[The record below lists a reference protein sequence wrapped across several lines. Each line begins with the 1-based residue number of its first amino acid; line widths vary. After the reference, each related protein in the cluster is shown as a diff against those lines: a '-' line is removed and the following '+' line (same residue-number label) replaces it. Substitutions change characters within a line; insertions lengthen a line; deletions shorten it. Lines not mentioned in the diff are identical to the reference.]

1 MVSQF
6 GELNSKPVLV
16 WGAGAIGGTIGAAL
30 SRSGIRVQMVDLN
43 EEHCRICSD
52 VGLQISGPVEN
63 YIQRVPCVMPNMLSG
78 QYNTVILAVKA
89 HHTAEAAQY
98 LMPHLSGDGFV
109 LSAQNGLNENI
120 LQNILGFERV
130 MGCFVNYGADWI
142 NPGQVLYG
150 NRGAVV
156 LGEIDGS
163 IRDRT
168 RRMHELIKHF
178 EPDAIMTSNIM
189 GYLWGKMCYGSMLF
203 ATALTGDSMA
213 KNFGDP
219 KRVSILAEIGKEVI
233 ATAFAEGVRPEGFNG
248 FQPLA
253 FSPTASRAETKK
265 CMMRLAEFN
274 SRSAKT
280 HSGIHRDLAV
290 RKRTT
295 EVDHQPGLV
304 AQIAH
309 RHGIPT
315 PKLNRLVELI
325 HDIENGRRKMSA
337 DVFFLLDG

>member
-1 MVSQF
+1 MSQSD
-6 GELNSKPVLV
+6 GLNSEPVLI

-30 SRSGIRVQMVDLN
+30 SRSGVRVQMVDIH

-52 VGLQISGPVEN
+52 VGLQISGPVEG
-63 YIQRVPCVMPNMLSG
+63 YIQRVSCVMPTMLSG
-78 QYNTVILAVKA
+78 QFNTVILAVKA
-89 HHTAEAAQY
+89 QHTAEATES
-98 LMPHLSGDGFV
+98 LLPHLSRDGFV
-109 LSAQNGLNENI
+109 LSAQNGLNEII
-120 LQNILGFERV
+120 LQKILGIERV

-163 IRDRT
+163 VRDRT
-168 RRMHELIKHF
+168 KRMCELIRRF

-203 ATALTGDSMA
+203 ATALNGDSMTE
-213 KNFGDP
+213 NFSDP
-219 KRVSILAEIGKEVI
+219 KRASILGAIGKEVI
-233 ATAFAEGVRPEGFNG
+233 ATALAEGVRPEGFNG

-253 FSPTASRAETKK
+253 FSASASCTEMKNS
-265 CMMRLAEFN
+265 MLQLAEFN

-290 RKRTT
+290 RKRAT

-304 AQIAH
+304 AKIAQ

-325 HDIENGRRKMSA
+325 HDIETGRRKMSSE
-337 DVFFLLDG
+337 VFFLLDG

>member
-6 GELNSKPVLV
+6 GCLTSESVLV

-30 SRSGIRVQMVDLN
+30 SRSGVKVQMVDVH

-63 YIQRVPCVMPNMLSG
+63 YTQRLPCVMPNMLSG
-78 QYNTVILAVKA
+78 QYDTVILAVKA
-89 HHTAEAAQY
+89 QHTAEAAEC

-120 LQNILGFERV
+120 LQKILGVERV

-142 NPGQVLYG
+142 NPGQILYG

-163 IRDRT
+163 VRDRT
-168 RRMHELIKHF
+168 RRMYGLIKHF
-178 EPDAIMTSNIM
+178 EPDAIMTTNIM

-213 KNFGDP
+213 QNFGDP
-219 KRVSILAEIGKEVI
+219 KRASILAEIGKEVI
-233 ATAFAEGVRPEGFNG
+233 ATAFAEGVQPEGFNG

-253 FSPTASRAETKK
+253 FSPTASRAEIKK
-265 CMMRLAEFN
+265 CMLQLTEFN

-309 RHGIPT
+309 RHNIPT

-325 HDIENGRRKMSA
+325 HDIESGRRKMSA

>member
-6 GELNSKPVLV
+6 GCLTSESVLV

-30 SRSGIRVQMVDLN
+30 SRSGVKVQMVDVH

-63 YIQRVPCVMPNMLSG
+63 YTQRLPCVMPNMLSG
-78 QYNTVILAVKA
+78 QYDKVILAVKA
-89 HHTAEAAQY
+89 QHTAEAAEC

-120 LQNILGFERV
+120 LQKILGVERV

-142 NPGQVLYG
+142 NPGQILYG

-163 IRDRT
+163 VRDRT
-168 RRMHELIKHF
+168 RRMYGLIKHF
-178 EPDAIMTSNIM
+178 EPNAIMTTNIM

-213 KNFGDP
+213 QNFGDP
-219 KRVSILAEIGKEVI
+219 KRASILAEIGKEVI
-233 ATAFAEGVRPEGFNG
+233 ATAFAEGVQPEGFNG

-253 FSPTASRAETKK
+253 FSPTASRAEIKK
-265 CMMRLAEFN
+265 CMLQLAEFN

-309 RHGIPT
+309 RHNIPT

-325 HDIENGRRKMSA
+325 HDIENGRREMSA

>member
-120 LQNILGFERV
+120 L
-130 MGCFVNYGADWI
+130 
-142 NPGQVLYG
+142 
-150 NRGAVV
+150 
-156 LGEIDGS
+156 
-163 IRDRT
+163 
-168 RRMHELIKHF
+168 
-178 EPDAIMTSNIM
+178 
-189 GYLWGKMCYGSMLF
+189 
-203 ATALTGDSMA
+203 
-213 KNFGDP
+213 
-219 KRVSILAEIGKEVI
+219 
-233 ATAFAEGVRPEGFNG
+233 
-248 FQPLA
+248 
-253 FSPTASRAETKK
+253 
-265 CMMRLAEFN
+265 
-274 SRSAKT
+274 
-280 HSGIHRDLAV
+280 
-290 RKRTT
+290 
-295 EVDHQPGLV
+295 
-304 AQIAH
+304 
-309 RHGIPT
+309 
-315 PKLNRLVELI
+315 
-325 HDIENGRRKMSA
+325 
-337 DVFFLLDG
+337 

>member
-6 GELNSKPVLV
+6 GCLTSESVLV
-16 WGAGAIGGTIGAAL
+16 WGAGAIGGTVGAAL
-30 SRSGIRVQMVDLN
+30 SRAGVKVQMVDIH

-63 YIQRVPCVMPNMLSG
+63 YTQRLPCVMPNMLSG
-78 QYNTVILAVKA
+78 QYDTVILAVKA
-89 HHTAEAAQY
+89 QHTAEAAEC

-120 LQNILGFERV
+120 LQKILGVERV

-142 NPGQVLYG
+142 NPGQILYG

-163 IRDRT
+163 VRDRT
-168 RRMHELIKHF
+168 RRMYGLIKHF
-178 EPDAIMTSNIM
+178 EPDAIMTTNIM

-213 KNFGDP
+213 QNFGDP
-219 KRVSILAEIGKEVI
+219 KRASILAGKEVI
-233 ATAFAEGVRPEGFNG
+233 ATAFAEGVQPEGFNG

-253 FSPTASRAETKK
+253 FSPTASRAEIKK
-265 CMMRLAEFN
+265 CMLQLAEFN

-309 RHGIPT
+309 RHNIPT

-325 HDIENGRRKMSA
+325 HDIENGRREMSA